1 MEALNHKY
9 NNFRKCYESLGN
21 VIAVQ
26 EELNYIAVA
35 NPIAD
40 DLFKAG
46 VIKHFELAYET
57 AWKFLKQYLADVYNH
72 EVASPKQV
80 FRACETYR
88 MFPENIVNELIM
100 LADARNTTTHIYDQI
115 LAQEVCNS
123 IVSHHLV
130 FGKVIESIKIP
141 MINDISD

>member
-9 NNFRKCYESLGN
+9 NNFKKCYEALGN
-21 VIAVQ
+21 VILVQ
-26 EELNYIAVA
+26 EELNYIAIA

-57 AWKFLKQYLADVYNH
+57 AWKFLKQYLADVYH
-72 EVASPKQV
+72 QELSSPKAV
-80 FRACETYR
+80 FRSCETYR
-88 MFPENIVNELIM
+88 VFPPHIANELIM

-115 LAQEVCNS
+115 LAQEVCDS
-123 IVSHHLV
+123 IVNHHQV
-130 FGKVIESIKIP
+130 FGVILKTIKMP
-141 MINDISD
+141 LNSDE